1 MKTRDHEVDV
11 VAAPGVLPPAPPAPE
26 VTTVEE
32 WARRKG
38 MLARFLAGSAMF
50 TEPNPAYQDWAQ
62 ARAHAGW
69 VEGVELTEAQFD
81 AAVAAAKSPTF
92 R

>member
-1 MKTRDHEVDV
+1 MVAVEPD
-11 VAAPGVLPPAPPAPE
+11 AAPAE

-38 MLARFLAGSAMF
+38 MLARFLAGTAMF
-50 TEPNPAYQDWAQ
+50 TEPNPAFQDWAQ

-81 AAVAAAKSPTF
+81 AAVAAAKAPTF